1 MHFEFDPVKAKSNLI
16 KHKVSFEEAQTS
28 LLDPMAL
35 VREDSDASGEQ
46 RYVLVGMSS
55 AGRMLAVVYTLRG
68 EDESIFRLIFARK
81 ATVREEKY
89 YAQEL

>member
-1 MHFEFDPVKAKSNLI
+1 MYFEFDPVKAKSNLI

-35 VREDSDASGEQ
+35 VREDGDALGEQ
-46 RYVLVGMSS
+46 RYVLVGMSG

-68 EDESIFRLIFARK
+68 EDESIFRLISARK
-81 ATVREEKY
+81 ATSREEKY